1 MLTGGISQD
10 GGSGGLGGLGGLG
23 SLFSGL
29 VSLTGGGGTL
39 TGGVSSGSGSVAPQY
54 YSGGLFGIGS
64 KTLPGLTSPAQNASY
79 ADSVQGYAL
88 NPPAIPGGAG
98 TLLALN
104 PLSTAMPG
112 IAPYQGSPS
121 TAGGGGTVST
131 LSGGPS
137 GLGGGG
143 GSQQPSGP
151 APQSQPGQ
159 FQNDAGGNPLYAPIQ
174 RQQPGQP
181 LQGYVNNGDAPQQG
195 GGFPDWKA
203 QVSALAGGAANFAG
217 GLFGSPAMAANRGN
231 TPSGLVPPPPPMT
244 PSMLAPPGQAA
255 YDPRG
260 FAPQAAL
267 PAMVPSNDTLAR
279 ATERAR
285 QVAQASGSQIAA
297 QVFNNAYSNAND
309 VRQDVAKGLKQLQGA
324 LKVLNDQMRQPYNA
338 AFDEKFNTP
347 YPQYGGQ
354 TLMQYRRSLAGNVR
368 NLNEKINNL
377 AGARPT
383 ADQVEM
389 ALQVIRAPKGWAGML
404 QGGADFARAVW
415 KDKNPAIGEALARG
429 DEAMAADANNPVL
442 QYQQAINMA
451 SATVKQQAHED
462 ILQYQA
468 QIENLERQGAHID
481 AEYHAFQGENI
492 KVQDQINQVNKDGL
506 DAFYK
511 QADSQMSA
519 LVHAGNTVVSVVQA
533 EMANDRAYAQTA
545 ALNASNIR
553 AANADAEKTIRENKK
568 LDVEMAKDEGN
579 QLLAVQ
585 KNQIE
590 LLDKAT
596 KALSL
601 ATEKGLPQADI
612 DDLRAV
618 IKQLRGGGTPVSA
631 PQQSPNNV
639 VPIGSKVD

>member
-39 TGGVSSGSGSVAPQY
+39 TGGVSSGGSVAPQY
-54 YSGGLFGIGS
+54 YSGGLFGIGA

-88 NPPAIPGGAG
+88 NPPQIPGGAG
-98 TLLALN
+98 TLLALS
-104 PLSTAMPG
+104 PLSTSMPG
-112 IAPYQGSPS
+112 VAPYQGSPS

-143 GSQQPSGP
+143 GGQQPGGA

-159 FQNDAGGNPLYAPIQ
+159 MQYDAGGNPLYAPVQ

-181 LQGYVNNGDAPQQG
+181 LQGGVSYDQPQQG

-203 QVSALAGGAANFAG
+203 QVSSLASGAANFAG
-217 GLFGSPAMAANRGN
+217 GLFGAPAMAANRGN

-260 FAPQAAL
+260 FAPQAAM

-297 QVFNNAYSNAND
+297 QVFNNAYANAND

-324 LKVLNDQMRQPYNA
+324 LKVLNDQMRQPYQA

-451 SATVKQQAHED
+451 SATIKQQAHED

-519 LVHAGNTVVSVVQA
+519 LVHAGNTVVAVVQA
-533 EMANDRAYAQTA
+533 ELANDRAYAQTA
-545 ALNASNIR
+545 ALNASTQR
-553 AANADAEKTIRENKK
+553 AANADAAKADAETRKIQT
-568 LDVEMAKDEGN
+568 EMAKAEGA
-579 QLLAVQ
+579 QAIAVQ

-596 KALSL
+596 KAL
-601 ATEKGLPQADI
+601 ATGSEKLSKEDL

-618 IKQLRGGGTPVSA
+618 IKQLRSSGSTPAST
-631 PQQSPNNV
+631 QQAVPNNV
-639 VPIGSKVD
+639 VPIGSKLD